1 MCENMIKMAI
11 MGAGSIAH
19 IMADTITRMEDVC
32 PYAVTARDL
41 ERAKT
46 FAQKYTFV
54 MAYGSYEEMVS
65 DPQVDL
71 VYIATPHSHHYKC
84 AKMALEA
91 GKHVLCEK
99 SFTVNAS
106 QAEKLFELAREK
118 GLLITEAIWT
128 RYMPSRQLIDDL
140 MESGIIGE
148 VKTVWA
154 NLGYELSD
162 IKRIHDPA
170 LAGGALLDV
179 GVYTI
184 NFARMILGTDM
195 ESIESSVIF
204 EDGVD
209 IAETITMKYPK
220 GRMAALQ
227 SAVNAA
233 QNRMGVITGTKGY
246 IEIQNINNP
255 EAVRVYDI
263 DHKLI
268 KKVDIPEQITGY
280 EYEVLSCM
288 RAMNDGVLEC
298 PEMPHAETI
307 EIMKIMDNLRESW
320 SYDIPEV

>member
-1 MCENMIKMAI
+1 
-11 MGAGSIAH
+11 
-19 IMADTITRMEDVC
+19 
-32 PYAVTARDL
+32 
-41 ERAKT
+41 
-46 FAQKYTFV
+46 
-54 MAYGSYEEMVS
+54 
-65 DPQVDL
+65 
-71 VYIATPHSHHYKC
+71 
-84 AKMALEA
+84 
-91 GKHVLCEK
+91 
-99 SFTVNAS
+99 
-106 QAEKLFELAREK
+106 
-118 GLLITEAIWT
+118 
-128 RYMPSRQLIDDL
+128 
-140 MESGIIGE
+140 
-148 VKTVWA
+148 
-154 NLGYELSD
+154 
-162 IKRIHDPA
+162 
-170 LAGGALLDV
+170 
-179 GVYTI
+179 
-184 NFARMILGTDM
+184 
-195 ESIESSVIF
+195 
-204 EDGVD
+204 
-209 IAETITMKYPK
+209 MKYPK